1 MSQTAQDMSLPQNIG
16 GLFFLCDSGTSEI
29 YTDEPSSLLMDAST
43 RGASQAPQEVLT
55 DIPHFAH
62 V

>member
-1 MSQTAQDMSLPQNIG
+1 MSQTAQDMSLPQHIG
-16 GLFFLCDSGTSEI
+16 DLIFPCPFGHCEI
-29 YTDEPSSLLMDAST
+29 STDEPSSLVRDAST

-55 DIPHFAH
+55 DMPHFAQ